1 MKGYLELSMRTV
13 LRQALLLGLLLIL
26 GWVAQPA
33 NAIGWS
39 GLKVMQEMAREA
51 VPYEVAI
58 ASSKPTLLEFYADWC
73 SVCQSMASTVQTLE
87 QQYGEN
93 INFVMLNVDDAQWLP
108 QMDQYDV
115 TGVPQFTLLD
125 SQQASLK
132 TVVGRIPEPVLVEI
146 VETAI

>member
-1 MKGYLELSMRTV
+1 MTGHLELNMRKV

-26 GWVAQPA
+26 GWTAQPA
-33 NAIGWS
+33 GAISLS
-39 GLKVMQEMAREA
+39 GLKVMQEMARDA

-58 ASSKPTLLEFYADWC
+58 SSSKPTLLEFYADWC

-87 QQYGEN
+87 QQYGED

-125 SQQASLK
+125 DQQSPLK
-132 TVVGRIPEPVLVEI
+132 TVVGRIPEPVLAEI
-146 VETAI
+146 FETAI